1 MRGSSI
7 SGRQVFSVCALARA
21 GSRPEQLI
29 LGKEDAASTSA
40 RGHYIFGREIVDL
53 VLDCTRKLADNCIAR
68 RVFLV
73 RNPFGRSSGLWSRVL
88 ATGLYGCRLRDE
100 VACAVVW

>member
-1 MRGSSI
+1 MFHARFIDLGPTGVQFVCTGMR
-7 SGRQVFSVCALARA
+7 RQW
-21 GSRPEQLI
+21 P
-29 LGKEDAASTSA
+29 A
-40 RGHYIFGREIVDL
+40 RGHHIFGREIVDL
-53 VLDCTRKLADNCIAR
+53 VLERSRKMAHNCIAR
-68 RVFLV
+68 RVVLV

>member
-7 SGRQVFSVCALARA
+7 SGRRVFSLCALARA

-40 RGHYIFGREIVDL
+40 RGHHIFGREIVDF
-53 VLDCTRKLADNCIAR
+53 VLERSRKMVHNCIAR
-68 RVFLV
+68 RVVLV